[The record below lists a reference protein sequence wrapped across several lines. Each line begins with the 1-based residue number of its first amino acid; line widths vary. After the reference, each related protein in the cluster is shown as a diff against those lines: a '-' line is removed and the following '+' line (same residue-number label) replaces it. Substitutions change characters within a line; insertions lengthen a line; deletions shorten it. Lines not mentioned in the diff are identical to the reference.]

1 LKNRPIITLTS
12 DWGTRS
18 HYAGAVKGVILSQI
32 HDAHI
37 VDISHEVNPFD
48 IMQASFILKNASA
61 GFPEESIHLIGVN
74 TEASI
79 ETPHIVARANKQY
92 YIGADNGIFSLL
104 FDKPVEDAVELNI
117 IQSSSYFTFS
127 TRDVFVKAARM
138 ITSGTALKELG
149 TPYKNLNQ
157 RFAFKPVIYD
167 KRIIGK
173 VIYID
178 DYENVYANIDHQT
191 FRKVGK
197 NKKFFIGYRS
207 DNEGISRISTSYSDV
222 LPGEKLALFGT
233 TGFLEIAVNQGN
245 ASSLL
250 GITTED
256 TITIEFFE

>member
-1 LKNRPIITLTS
+1 MKDRPIITLTS

-18 HYAGAVKGVILSQI
+18 HYVGAVKGVILSKMS
-32 HDAHI
+32 DAHI
-37 VDISHEVNPFD
+37 IDISHQVNPFD
-48 IMQASFILKNASA
+48 IMQASFILKNAVS
-61 GFPEESIHLIGVN
+61 GFPANTIHLIGVN

-79 ETPHIVARANKQY
+79 ETPHIVVSANKQY

-104 FDKPVEDAVELNI
+104 FDKPVDDAIELNI

-127 TRDVFVKAARM
+127 TRDVFVKAAQM
-138 ITSGTALKELG
+138 IASGTPVKDLG

-167 KRIIGK
+167 NRIIGK

-178 DYENVYANIDHQT
+178 EYENVYVNIDYQT
-191 FRKVGK
+191 FRNVGK

-207 DNEGISRISTSYSDV
+207 DDEGISRISTSYSDV

-250 GITTED
+250 GINTED
-256 TITIEFFE
+256 TITIEFFQ